1 MTRQLNDYFH
11 KQEEICRANDAI
23 APRLYDEYGVN
34 KGLRDENGKGVLT
47 GLTNISNIVSSK
59 VIDGK
64 KTPCRRRALV
74 QGIPG
79 GNTYKR
85 SRPGRNGL

>member
-64 KTPCRRRALV
+64 KPLATASSGTGDTGWKHL
-74 QGIPG
+74 
-79 GNTYKR
+79 
-85 SRPGRNGL
+85 